1 MSELNAMDLTAKMK
15 QLEFLGHEVLSA
27 KKRLIDLG
35 SQKNWYREAWRAV
48 QKQNNDTPDGQK
60 KTYIFISPRVFVQ
73 ETTEKAVTLMKEDLD
88 ETEKEIEEMRV
99 ELKKNVDELRK
110 FEGKKDLTEL
120 GFNLKPVVSRFIDDE
135 DV

>member
-1 MSELNAMDLTAKMK
+1 MSEPSAMDLTAKMK

-48 QKQNNDTPDGQK
+48 QKQNEAPNGQK

-73 ETTEKAVTLMKEDLD
+73 ERTEKAVTLMKEDLD
-88 ETEKEIEEMRV
+88 ETEKEIEEMRE

-120 GFNLKPVVSRFIDDE
+120 GFNLKPVVSRFIDDDE
-135 DV
+135 V